1 MSEDPEKKAP
11 VPVEPAPETG
21 SWKLPSGFENVIEDG
36 TSHLCI
42 SIALLIIQTPIVFI
56 LRLRH
61 AGIVKVAAGAVAG
74 GVLGLAL
81 ARTGKGGRLGYLG
94 AGVGVGLGSMYER
107 ALESF
112 QKSK

>member
-11 VPVEPAPETG
+11 APVAAAPETG

-36 TSHLCI
+36 
-42 SIALLIIQTPIVFI
+42 
-56 LRLRH
+56 
-61 AGIVKVAAGAVAG
+61 IVKVVAGAVVG

-81 ARTGKGGRLGYLG
+81 ARSGKGGRLGYLG

-112 QKSK
+112 HKSK